1 MSTLRLWKQAIARGA
16 QWRYLLV
23 FVLGTL
29 LPALV
34 VLAPVHGFFKALF
47 DHSTRAGELVSS
59 LDSAAF
65 FEVMRQLNEP
75 DAEGIHGAL
84 FGALLVAFVLAP
96 ALAGAA
102 AAVARVEGEG
112 PVRLRDL
119 LAAAGSYYPRMF
131 RMAVVSLLPVGVA
144 MVLAALLLKLAD
156 RADAH
161 AVLESTASRNATL
174 AWIGAAILVWL
185 AQSSVEVGRAVLV
198 AEPGRRSAFLA
209 WWRGM
214 RLFVRRGWQV
224 LGVCFVTGVAAV
236 LVAGLLTAVRLRLP
250 VSGPVTIAI
259 ELLFAQAAVAAIGWG
274 RASRMAG
281 LVKVVR
287 DRGTA

>member
-34 VLAPVHGFFKALF
+34 VLVPVHGFFGALF
-47 DHSTRAGELVSS
+47 DHSPRAGELVSS
-59 LDSAAF
+59 LDSSAF

-75 DAEGIHGAL
+75 NAEGIHSAV
-84 FGALLVAFVLAP
+84 FGALLVALVLAP

-102 AAVARVEGEG
+102 AAIARREGAG

-131 RMAVVSLLPVGVA
+131 RMAVVSLLPMGVA
-144 MVLAALLLKLAD
+144 IVLASLLLQLVE

-161 AVLESTASRNATL
+161 AVLESTASRDATL
-174 AWIGAAILVWL
+174 SWVGAAVLVWL
-185 AQSSVEVGRAVLV
+185 AHSSVEVGRAVLV
-198 AEPGRRSAFLA
+198 AEPQRRSAFLA
-209 WWRGM
+209 WWRGAG
-214 RLFVRRGWQV
+214 LLVRRGWQA
-224 LGVCFVTGVAAV
+224 LGVCFVTSTAAV
-236 LVAGLLTAVRLRLP
+236 LAAGLLTAVRLRLH

-259 ELLFAQAAVAAIGWG
+259 EFLFAQAAVAAIGWG

-287 DRGTA
+287 GRRAA